1 MTRIVIGL
9 GFRAAAPQAS
19 IAEVIAA
26 ASSATAPAR
35 PTHLA
40 VPDDKATHPPLIAAA
55 AEAALPCLAISD
67 AELRLAADRIE
78 TNSPR
83 VRRARGVGSVCEAAA
98 LAAAGSSARLA
109 VSRLISTDRQATA
122 AVAIEEITP

>member
-26 ASSATAPAR
+26 ARGAAMPAQ

-40 VPDDKATHPPLIAAA
+40 VPDDKAVHPPLIAAA
-55 AEAALPCLAISD
+55 TEAALPCLAIST
-67 AELRLAADRIE
+67 AAIRSVAGRIA

-83 VRRARGVGSVCEAAA
+83 VARARGVGSVCEAAA
-98 LAAAGSSARLA
+98 LAAAGPAARLA
-109 VSRLISTDRQATA
+109 VTRLISSDRQATA
-122 AVAIEEITP
+122 AVAIEEPPQ